1 MRISGLSITVLVVA
15 SALALSG
22 CGGIGEG
29 TANASTNQPPLIT
42 GTPATQLNAGAQYS
56 FQPQAADPDGD
67 AITFSASNL
76 PAWATISASTGLVVG
91 TPTETNVGMSPEIT
105 IEASD
110 GKAISELPAF
120 RIQVMSTQSPVVSN
134 TAPTIAGTPATQAV
148 VGQAY
153 NFLPVAQDADGDPL
167 TFSITNKPSWATFTA
182 ATGGLSGTP
191 AAGNVGTTT
200 GIVISV
206 SDGTVSVSRAA
217 FSIQVSTSAPANRA
231 PTITGSPATSVTVGS
246 AYNFQPMGADPDGN
260 TLTYSIQG
268 KPSWAAFSIT
278 TGRLSGTPVAANV
291 GTSRVTISVSD
302 GTLSASLAAFN
313 LAVVA
318 AANRPPTI
326 TGSPA
331 TTTTVGQVYT
341 FQPSASDPEGA
352 TLTFSITNKP
362 AWATFSTTTGR
373 LTGTPTAAN
382 VGTVSGIVISAS
394 DGSAIGSLAAFN
406 LAVVATANLPPT
418 ITGAPVTTATAGQV
432 YTFQPSASDPEGAT
446 LTFSITNKPA
456 WATFST
462 TTGRLTGTPTAADV
476 GTVSGIVISASDG
489 SAIDSLAAFAI
500 AVTQISTGSITL
512 NWEAPTVNSD
522 NSPLTNLAGYRITYG
537 RSAATLD
544 QSVQVAN
551 AGLTTYVV
559 PNLASGA
566 WYFAMYAY
574 TTTGAESDA
583 SNVATKTVN

>member
-1 MRISGLSITVLVVA
+1 V
-15 SALALSG
+15 
-22 CGGIGEG
+22 
-29 TANASTNQPPLIT
+29 TA
-42 GTPATQLNAGAQYS
+42 
-56 FQPQAADPDGD
+56 
-67 AITFSASNL
+67 
-76 PAWATISASTGLVVG
+76 
-91 TPTETNVGMSPEIT
+91 
-105 IEASD
+105 
-110 GKAISELPAF
+110 
-120 RIQVMSTQSPVVSN
+120 
-134 TAPTIAGTPATQAV
+134 
-148 VGQAY
+148 
-153 NFLPVAQDADGDPL
+153 
-167 TFSITNKPSWATFTA
+167 
-182 ATGGLSGTP
+182 
-191 AAGNVGTTT
+191 
-200 GIVISV
+200 
-206 SDGTVSVSRAA
+206 
-217 FSIQVSTSAPANRA
+217 SAPANRA
-231 PTITGSPATSVTVGS
+231 PTITGSPATSVTVGN

-268 KPSWAAFSIT
+268 KPSWAAFSTT

-291 GTSRVTISVSD
+291 GTSRVTISVTDSKLTA
-302 GTLSASLAAFN
+302 TLPAFN

-331 TTTTVGQVYT
+331 TT
-341 FQPSASDPEGA
+341 
-352 TLTFSITNKP
+352 
-362 AWATFSTTTGR
+362 
-373 LTGTPTAAN
+373 
-382 VGTVSGIVISAS
+382 
-394 DGSAIGSLAAFN
+394 
-406 LAVVATANLPPT
+406 
-418 ITGAPVTTATAGQV
+418 ATAGQV
-432 YTFQPSASDPEGAT
+432 YTFQPSASDPEGST

-489 SAIDSLAAFAI
+489 SAIGSLAAFAI
-500 AVTQISTGSITL
+500 AVTQTSTGSITL

-537 RSAATLD
+537 RSATTLD
-544 QSVQVAN
+544 QSIQVAN